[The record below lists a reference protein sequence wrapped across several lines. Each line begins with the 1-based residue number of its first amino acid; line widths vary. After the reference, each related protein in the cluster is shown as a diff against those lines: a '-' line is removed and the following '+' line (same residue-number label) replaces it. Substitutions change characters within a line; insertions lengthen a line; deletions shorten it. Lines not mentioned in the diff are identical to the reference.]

1 MYHYFSEVVADG
13 YSLIAILILDRAYCD
28 TAMSWNLCVNKIGY
42 SFLLAQFSEDVSE
55 TDTDGVS
62 SFGGLNA
69 SAEARMPSKKKRVQ
83 LFRMRRK
90 CWSR

>member
-1 MYHYFSEVVADG
+1 VIQLCPG
-13 YSLIAILILDRAYCD
+13 ICLLTKLGILVSSVC
-28 TAMSWNLCVNKIGY
+28 
-42 SFLLAQFSEDVSE
+42 SEDVSE

-69 SAEARMPSKKKRVQ
+69 SAEAGIPSKKKRVQ
-83 LFRMRRK
+83 LFRMGRK